1 MKKLIAFDLDGVL
14 IDSIRNMNLSWDIVR
29 DKHSVEVPF
38 EEYASHI
45 GKPFPDILT
54 ACGII
59 DNQRAI
65 KETYDEASS
74 MCLDEVTIYEG
85 TIDTLDWLK
94 RNGFKIA
101 ICTSKDMKRVRK
113 VIASLILEGKK
124 FPEFDYVCSP
134 KQGLRGKPAPD
145 QLLNTIAH
153 CNVDPHETFYVG
165 DMESDYHCANR
176 AGVDFIHA
184 SYGYGEFECSLKI
197 QSIQA
202 IKELLD

>member
-38 EEYASHI
+38 EEYASYI

-74 MCLDEVTIYEG
+74 ML
-85 TIDTLDWLK
+85 
-94 RNGFKIA
+94 
-101 ICTSKDMKRVRK
+101 
-113 VIASLILEGKK
+113 SLIH
-124 FPEFDYVCSP
+124 
-134 KQGLRGKPAPD
+134 
-145 QLLNTIAH
+145 I
-153 CNVDPHETFYVG
+153 
-165 DMESDYHCANR
+165 
-176 AGVDFIHA
+176 
-184 SYGYGEFECSLKI
+184 
-197 QSIQA
+197 
-202 IKELLD
+202 